1 MTDRVIVFF
10 YRLSA
15 RPSRRLVCLPALV
28 MPSTSRHF
36 HPHYFNQS
44 TRSYFFTS
52 TMKKDA
58 NTRLSAVLY
67 NVFSSIVYNIRF
79 MDGFR
84 ISSSIKSR
92 QIKMLDIKC
101 VCVNRKIGSN
111 GCVFFTSGL
120 NSAIESST
128 KVAPW
133 ESISPAMLR
142 RLLSGIQTT

>member
-1 MTDRVIVFF
+1 MTDRVIVSF

-92 QIKMLDIKC
+92 QIKVLDIKC
-101 VCVNRKIGSN
+101 VCVLIGRLDPMDVLCFLYLWIEFSHRIKHQSCTVGIYITSN
-111 GCVFFTSGL
+111 
-120 NSAIESST
+120 
-128 KVAPW
+128 VA
-133 ESISPAMLR
+133 
-142 RLLSGIQTT
+142 